1 MNNYSTNYNIN
12 DISNTILFNKFEFS
26 NIKDYIIKKHFLY
39 FRLYG
44 LYDTNLVFITLSL
57 DLTYNNNFEMDYSF
71 NDTFSMRQY
80 KTKIKNFKN
89 SQVKDLI
96 IPIYLKI
103 KPTTMNF
110 DLFEYNYKINL
121 SILTS

>member
-26 NIKDYIIKKHFLY
+26 NIDDYIIKNHFLY

-44 LYDTNLVFITLSL
+44 LYDTNLIFITLSL

-80 KTKIKNFKN
+80 KTQIKDFKN

-103 KPTTMNF
+103 KPTSMNF

-121 SILTS
+121 NILTS